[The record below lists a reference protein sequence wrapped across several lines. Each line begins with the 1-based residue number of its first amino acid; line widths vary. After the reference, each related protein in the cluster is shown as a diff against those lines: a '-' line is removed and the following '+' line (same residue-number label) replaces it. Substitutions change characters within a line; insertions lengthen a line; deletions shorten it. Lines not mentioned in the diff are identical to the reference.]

1 MRTSLQVYLSV
12 AFMGI
17 LSVSNAQAELSDT
30 IDRIKPSI
38 LGVGTHQP
46 TRNPAFRF
54 KGTGFVVGD
63 GRHVISNLHVLPPEL
78 SAEKKETLAIVAGRG
93 MQLQL
98 RDAVVA
104 AKDEEH
110 DLVLLKI
117 SGAALPAMKM
127 GDSSA
132 VKEGRQLAF
141 TGFPIGIALGQ
152 HAVTHRGIVSA
163 ITPIVIPGLNSRQL
177 DVNMINRLR
186 ATYDVFQ
193 LDATAYPGSS
203 GSPLY
208 DPDTG
213 AVVGIINM
221 VFVKGTKE
229 SALAE
234 PSGITY
240 AIPASYI
247 RKLLRE
253 QKLVE

>member
-1 MRTSLQVYLSV
+1 MKNYLQTFLAAVLV
-12 AFMGI
+12 AAT
-17 LSVSNAQAELSDT
+17 SNASAELSDT
-30 IDRIKPSI
+30 IERIKPSI
-38 LGVGTHQP
+38 VGVGTHLP

-63 GRHVISNLHVLPPEL
+63 GRHVITNLHVLPAEL
-78 SAEKKETLAIVAGRG
+78 SAEKKETLVVAVGRG
-93 MQLQL
+93 VQVEL
-98 RDAVVA
+98 REASVA
-104 AKDEEH
+104 ARDSDH

-117 SGAALPAMKM
+117 SGARLPSMEI
-127 GDSSA
+127 GSSDR

-152 HAVTHRGIVSA
+152 HPVTHRGIVSA

-186 ATYDVFQ
+186 AGYDVFQ

-213 AVVGIINM
+213 EVLGAINM

-240 AIPASYI
+240 AIPATHV
-247 RKLLRE
+247 RRLLRE
-253 QKLVE
+253 QKLAD

>member
-1 MRTSLQVYLSV
+1 MGVLS
-12 AFMGI
+12 A
-17 LSVSNAQAELSDT
+17 SNAQAELSDT
-30 IDRIKPSI
+30 IDQIKPSI

-63 GRHVISNLHVLPPEL
+63 GRHVISNLHVLPAEL
-78 SAEKKETLAIVAGRG
+78 LAEKKEMLAVVVGRG
-93 MQLQL
+93 MQLQV
-98 RDAVVA
+98 RDAIPVA
-104 AKDEEH
+104 RDEEH

-117 SGAALPAMKM
+117 SGPALPAMKI
-127 GDSSA
+127 GDSAA
-132 VKEGRQLAF
+132 VKEGKQLAF

-152 HAVTHRGIVSA
+152 HPVTHRALVSA

-177 DVNMINRLR
+177 DVSMINRLR
-186 ATYDVFQ
+186 APYDVFQ

-213 AVVGIINM
+213 AVVGVVNM

-240 AIPASYI
+240 AIPADYI
-247 RKLLRE
+247 RKLLGSRRLSRE
-253 QKLVE
+253 